1 MTPTP
6 ETAVDPCP
14 VEAVFPDQRIP
25 CILSRGHE
33 PPHKYTPAPAPE
45 TGTDRIRWSDDP
57 ADARHFTGHV
67 GTVTEPAFKLYGP
80 IDGSDRWLLS
90 IRLKGAVDLV
100 YRDDPDELKD
110 EAERRLERFVSSL
123 GASFPEDEYQ
133 FGDVREL
140 DLEEA
145 FGSGCY
151 VRYQHPDAGWP
162 GEQDDARTLLTHGRL
177 YRVAWNDIGDS
188 KTRIGLV
195 GVAGAFN
202 SVLFEPVASED
213 VTDEGAAEVARRPD
227 EPAKETGQ

>member
-1 MTPTP
+1 MTASSKTPTP
-6 ETAVDPCP
+6 ET
-14 VEAVFPDQRIP
+14 
-25 CILSRGHE
+25 
-33 PPHKYTPAPAPE
+33 
-45 TGTDRIRWSDDP
+45 RIRWQDTKYGGW
-57 ADARHFTGHV
+57 TGHV
-67 GTVTEPAFKLYGP
+67 GTLDPWAFQIFTTGLGYAGWSLTATLP
-80 IDGSDRWLLS
+80 GSL
-90 IRLKGAVDLV
+90 GEAG
-100 YRDDPDELKD
+100 DDPDELKLT
-110 EAERRLERFVSSL
+110 AERLLAEFTASL

-162 GEQDDARTLLTHGRL
+162 GEQDDARNLLTHGRL